1 MAPPFK
7 RNLSPAV
14 RYSQVVE
21 NKSVSPAGVSLS
33 LLQDVNPQKIFRV
46 VPTTL
51 DDEKERIRRQ
61 NPLEDYLP
69 RRGIDLKQAGKELL
83 GVCPL
88 CDDQSGHLYVN
99 VDTQLFFCQKCRV
112 GGDLFA
118 FVEELDKCGFK
129 EALAKLGGQYG
140 ANGEEENSL
149 PPPPNLEEMC
159 RYTYQNEEANPHFQA
174 VKYWNNKKQK
184 KEFRYCKPDGR
195 WGIEGIRRVLYH
207 LPEVIAAQEVWV
219 TEGEKDAD
227 NLRKY
232 SVVATTNPMGAGNWL
247 ESYTETLRGKAIV
260 ICGDNDQSEAKKG
273 QKHVAMLQNTLSSVA
288 LSIRTVQLPEEFKD
302 VSDLLE
308 SLHSDFERIETL
320 ERLRLDAKE
329 IPNPVIGRLLLDFR
343 HHQPNPENTLLGNRF
358 LCRGAGMLFVGPSG
372 MGKSSASVQQDIQWS
387 MGRLSFGIKPGKA
400 LKILTIQAEDDD
412 GDTDEMVQSVCNFL
426 KITEEEEKK
435 FRSNCSYI
443 GHKSLTGHEFIAF
456 VRRALEYHH
465 PDILRLNPLQAYIG
479 ADIKDPAVTAAFLR
493 SGLNPLLEEFNCAV
507 IIVHH
512 TPKTNFRDTDEW
524 RASDWMYAGAG
535 SADITN
541 WARAILIAD
550 PTENPQVFQW
560 IAAKRGKRIGW
571 ADKDGNPTTTR
582 YFSHS
587 SADKIHWDDTEPVD
601 IPEKKT
607 KQTKTVNTSQ
617 AFELLPH
624 PPFDIFRTEFAQ
636 LLQDRL
642 HVGVNKA
649 KELIAILL
657 ETNQA
662 TLIKKPRPN
671 TKPAE
676 FLQRSEREI
685 STADQNPIPISQ

>member
-1 MAPPFK
+1 MTRQELDEQVIAE
-7 RNLSPAV
+7 RNAQTAKASRDFTIVA
-14 RYSQVVE
+14 S
-21 NKSVSPAGVSLS
+21 
-33 LLQDVNPQKIFRV
+33 
-46 VPTTL
+46 

-61 NPLEDYLP
+61 NPIELYV
-69 RRGIDLKQAGKELL
+69 RTRGVELKRQGKMLL

-88 CDDQSGHLYVN
+88 PGCDDSSGHFYV
-99 VDTQLFFCQKCRV
+99 DPEEQYFKCHKCNS
-112 GGDLFA
+112 GGD
-118 FVEELDKCGFK
+118 VFK
-129 EALAKLGGQYG
+129 LVMLWDGLEFKAAKAKLGGHG
-140 ANGEEENSL
+140 TNGEQKRL
-149 PPPPNLEEMC
+149 TTPGNLQEIC
-159 RYTYQNEEANPHFQA
+159 RYTYQDEKGGPLSQA
-174 VKYWNNKKQK
+174 VRMWNEQKQD
-184 KEFRYCKPDGR
+184 KEFLYFNPNTFKWD
-195 WGIEGIRRVLYH
+195 IKKVRRVLYH
-207 LPEVIAAQEVWV
+207 LPEIIAAKEVWI

-232 SVVATTNPMGAGNWL
+232 GVIATTKPMGAKSPWL
-247 ESYTETLRGKAIV
+247 EGYSDALRGKAIV
-260 ICGDNDQSEAKKG
+260 ICGDSDKDGIEYVAK
-273 QKHVAMLQNTLSSVA
+273 LQIELESVA
-288 LSIRTVQLPEEFKD
+288 SSIRTINLPEGFKD
-302 VSDLLE
+302 ISDLLE
-308 SLHSDFERIETL
+308 SLPESDFERIETL

-329 IPNPVIGRLLLDFR
+329 IPNPVIGRFLLDFR

-412 GDTDEMVQSVCNFL
+412 GDTDEMVQGVCSFL
-426 KITEEEEKK
+426 KITDQEERE

-456 VRRALEYHH
+456 VRQALQYHH

-493 SGLNPLLEEFNCAV
+493 NGLNPLLEEFNCAV

-512 TPKTNFRDTDEW
+512 TPKTNFRDTEEW

-571 ADKDGNPTTTR
+571 ADHQGNPVTTR

-587 SADKIHWDDTEPVD
+587 GADKIHWDDTEPVD
-601 IPEKKT
+601 IPEKKS
-607 KQTKTVNTSQ
+607 KPNKSVNTAQ
-617 AFELLPH
+617 AFDLLP
-624 PPFDIFRTEFAQ
+624 PLPLEIFRPEFAD
-636 LLQDRL
+636 LLHKEL
-642 HVGVNKA
+642 HVGVNRADK
-649 KELIAILL
+649 LIAIML

-662 TLIKKPRPN
+662 TLVKKPRSG

-676 FLQRSEREI
+676 YLKRSAREI
-685 STADQNPIPISQ
+685 STGDQHPVPISQ